1 MKYILFAVFMLCFQN
16 IVHAQSF
23 KVLKSNVQQGDVLI
37 FSIAPQW
44 QQSSP
49 PVAVAI
55 FGKHYLP
62 NQRGEIFIGIDKNI
76 APGNYIA
83 TLVEYG
89 RGVRLSWDYEE
100 VEIVERNFLVRGK
113 ISGIPRIPG
122 DMKILKEA
130 YARGNRSEKYFDGDF
145 VAPLDRVVIDET
157 RAIGDIFSPF
167 GGENHRGVD
176 LVTLNPK
183 TGKHQRPVKAINS
196 GKVVLARKVSLE
208 GNLVIIDHGSG
219 IFSLY
224 MHLSRFS
231 VKQGESVKTG
241 QIIGMSGKTGRVT
254 GPHLHFGIRVGNP
267 SDPLNFPVVDPL
279 RFIDTM
285 NKVINEG
292 ELQ

>member
-1 MKYILFAVFMLCFQN
+1 MIKKSQAKESTLKYILFAVFMFCFQN

-23 KVLKSNVQQGDVLI
+23 KVLKSNIQQGDVLI

-62 NQRGEIFIGIDKNI
+62 NQRGEILI
-76 APGNYIA
+76 
-83 TLVEYG
+83 
-89 RGVRLSWDYEE
+89 
-100 VEIVERNFLVRGK
+100 
-113 ISGIPRIPG
+113 
-122 DMKILKEA
+122 EA
-130 YARGNRSEKYFDGDF
+130 YARGDRSEKYFDGDF
-145 VAPLDRVVIDET
+145 VVPLDRIIVDET

-176 LVTLNPK
+176 LITLDPR

-224 MHLSRFS
+224 MHLSKFS

-254 GPHLHFGIRVGNP
+254 GPHLHFGIRV
-267 SDPLNFPVVDPL
+267 
-279 RFIDTM
+279 
-285 NKVINEG
+285 
-292 ELQ
+292 